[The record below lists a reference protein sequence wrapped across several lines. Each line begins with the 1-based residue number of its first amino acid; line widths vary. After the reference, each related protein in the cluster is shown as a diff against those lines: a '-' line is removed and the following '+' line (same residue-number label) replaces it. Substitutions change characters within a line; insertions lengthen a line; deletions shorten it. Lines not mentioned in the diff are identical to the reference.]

1 MNEKDKTGKNP
12 DLAHLAEFPFKRKK
26 LNETCLIPFGFVEQ
40 DEKYVWSTPVSDG
53 QFLMTVFVTKTGEIS
68 TKLLDPD
75 SGEEY
80 VLHRDPLAKGAF
92 VGKIRMEYGRILE
105 LIANKCFENDVF
117 QSDYAHKVIRYV
129 RQTYGDELEFLWER
143 FPDNAILRRKDTGKW
158 YGALLVLSRR
168 KLGLASDDLVD
179 ILDLRIKSGEIETLV
194 DKEKFFPGY
203 HMNKKH
209 WFTVCLDGSV
219 PMEEI
224 FRRIDDS
231 YLLAKK

>member
-1 MNEKDKTGKNP
+1 MNLSYP
-12 DLAHLAEFPFKRKK
+12 
-26 LNETCLIPFGFVEQ
+26 
-40 DEKYVWSTPVSDG
+40 S
-53 QFLMTVFVTKTGEIS
+53 
-68 TKLLDPD
+68 
-75 SGEEY
+75 
-80 VLHRDPLAKGAF
+80 
-92 VGKIRMEYGRILE
+92 
-105 LIANKCFENDVF
+105 
-117 QSDYAHKVIRYV
+117 

-143 FPDNAILRRKDTGKW
+143 FPNNAIFRRKDTGKW

>member
-1 MNEKDKTGKNP
+1 
-12 DLAHLAEFPFKRKK
+12 
-26 LNETCLIPFGFVEQ
+26 
-40 DEKYVWSTPVSDG
+40 
-53 QFLMTVFVTKTGEIS
+53 MTVFVTKTGEIS

-143 FPDNAILRRKDTGKW
+143 FPDNAIFRRKDTGKW